1 MNNVKLQAGTNAHNG
16 IDVGVTSSSQTIA
29 KPIVGRSTVR
39 DCFKLKRIDFIKSN
53 VEKVISFTN
62 GSMSKKER
70 CFFVNIIKSTIGY
83 SKNNN
88 TKVLIRIF
96 KNSLE
101 EINFTSLINEL

>member
-16 IDVGVTSSSQTIA
+16 IDVDVTTSRQTIA
-29 KPIVGRSTVR
+29 KPTVGRSTVR

-70 CFFVNIIKSTIGY
+70 CFFANIIKSTIGY